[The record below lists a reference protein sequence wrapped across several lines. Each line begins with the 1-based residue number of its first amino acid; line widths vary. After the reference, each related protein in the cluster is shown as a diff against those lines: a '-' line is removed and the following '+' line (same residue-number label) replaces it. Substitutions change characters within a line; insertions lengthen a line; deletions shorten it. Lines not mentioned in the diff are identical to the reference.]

1 MVERRD
7 GIPLLTL
14 VCSLWEDVLDLLL
27 STEVVL
33 VDNVTVLLQRINDPF
48 ADFLIF
54 DRLAELLQTLKTLV
68 VDPVE
73 RFATLTKLIKR
84 LVNFV
89 FEGLLVETGAFFCY
103 KFNQL
108 FHHFPYLVI

>member
-108 FHHFPYLVI
+108 FHHFSYLVI